1 MENQKPCS
9 RCKIPR
15 ALTEFRKDTWASDG
29 LESACKGCVA
39 EYAARYREK
48 NRERLRVEAR
58 ERYRK
63 DPAKFLA
70 RTRKY
75 ASENKEKCAADAK
88 AWRSRNL
95 ERAREKARRYHERN
109 RDKILKARRDARQAK
124 SKDGVWRMNNSIRV
138 ALSCFLAGKKTGMKW
153 TCALGYTLDELRLD
167 IESKFKPGMSW
178 ENYGEW
184 HLDHRR
190 PLSSFSVEGPDDP
203 EVRNAWALS
212 NLQPLW
218 RLENLV
224 KGAKYDPMAD

>member
-1 MENQKPCS
+1 MEDQKSCS
-9 RCKIPR
+9 RCKR
-15 ALTEFRKDTWASDG
+15 ACSLTEFKKDKRASDG
-29 LESACKGCVA
+29 LESACKTCVNA
-39 EYAARYREK
+39 CAARYREK

-63 DPAKFLA
+63 DPHKFLA

-75 ASENKEKCAADAK
+75 AIENKEKCTADAK

-95 ERAREKARRYHERN
+95 ERARETARRYHAKN
-109 RDKILKARRDARQAK
+109 RDRILEARRVARQAK
-124 SKDGVWRMNNSIRV
+124 AQDGVWRMNNSIRV
-138 ALSCFLAGKKTGMKW
+138 GLSYFLAGKKKGKKW
-153 TCALGYTLDELRLD
+153 TYALGYTLDELRLD

-178 ENYGEW
+178 KNYGEW

-190 PLSSFSVEGPDDP
+190 PLSSFLVEGPDDP
-203 EVRNAWALS
+203 EVRKAWALS

-224 KGAKYDPMAD
+224 KGAKYDPVAD